1 MTRAVFALSLCALL
15 LAGCP
20 DGGIQNR
27 GKPANAAAEKD
38 PQIEVLRKA
47 IKEVAERPE
56 QDVEIIEVQHILISF
71 QGASPQIKATRSRE
85 EAEKL
90 TAGLLAKIQAG
101 TDFSALMAEHSEDP
115 GPGVYGM
122 CNSKSKQDQA
132 NNVMW
137 RKDMV
142 PAFGNVGWRLKVG
155 EVGVAPYHG
164 NDSPYGWHIIKRL
177 K

>member
-1 MTRAVFALSLCALL
+1 MKRVVFVTTLFALMLT
-15 LAGCP
+15 GCP

-27 GKPANAAAEKD
+27 TLPANTEETKD
-38 PQIEVLRKA
+38 PQILTLRKTEQ
-47 IKEVAERPE
+47 EVAQRAEE
-56 QDVEIIEVQHILISF
+56 SADIIEVQHILISF
-71 QGASPQIKATRSRE
+71 KDANPRVTATRSRE

-90 TAGLLAKIQAG
+90 TAGLLAKITAG
-101 TDFSALMAEHSEDP
+101 TDFTGLMKENSDDP

-122 CNSKSKQDQA
+122 SKEKTKQDS
-132 NNVMW
+132 NNNIMW
-137 RKDMV
+137 RGDMV

-164 NDSPYGWHIIKRL
+164 IDSPFGWHIIKRL